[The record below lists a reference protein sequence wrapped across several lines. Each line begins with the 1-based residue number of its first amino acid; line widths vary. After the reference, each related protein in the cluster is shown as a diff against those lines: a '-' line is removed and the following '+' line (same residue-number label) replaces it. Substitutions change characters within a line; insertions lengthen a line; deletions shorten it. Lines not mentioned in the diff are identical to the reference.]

1 MIYLVMI
8 DGSKLTEPQHHR
20 LLDEILCLGKG
31 TREADD
37 DERAGVPP
45 LPLKYNAVDATFE
58 TVRSYVGEA
67 VDKLLAVPPQFPR
80 PVVCAWCGNR
90 HRSVVPFETS
100 TQGDNCAASVFQ
112 ATVESAEMLT
122 RAPNQYEHHPPT
134 IAAGE
139 WLVKGHYGSSG
150 YDCDLYRF
158 VKNAP
163 TAPASPVCDNCI
175 GERSSAGDLV
185 QIEGHYP

>member
-20 LLDEILCLGKG
+20 LLEEIQRLGDG
-31 TREADD
+31 ASEI
-37 DERAGVPP
+37 AGDLRDSVPP
-45 LPLKYNAVDATFE
+45 LPLKWNAVDATFE
-58 TVRSYVGEA
+58 AVRERIGVA
-67 VDKLLAVPPQFPR
+67 VDDLIGVSPQFPR

-90 HRSVVPFETS
+90 HRAVVPFETR
-100 TQGDNCAASVFQ
+100 TQGADCTASVFQ
-112 ATVESAEMLT
+112 ATEETAKKFESA
-122 RAPNQYEHHPPT
+122 PNRHEQPPSIT
-134 IAAGE
+134 VGE

-150 YDCDLYRF
+150 YDCALYRF

-175 GERSSAGDLV
+175 GERIFANELV
-185 QIEGHYP
+185 RIEGHYP

>member
-1 MIYLVMI
+1 M
-8 DGSKLTEPQHHR
+8 
-20 LLDEILCLGKG
+20 
-31 TREADD
+31 
-37 DERAGVPP
+37 
-45 LPLKYNAVDATFE
+45 
-58 TVRSYVGEA
+58 
-67 VDKLLAVPPQFPR
+67 PPQFPR

-112 ATVESAEMLT
+112 ADEAIAESLT
-122 RAPNQYEHHPPT
+122 REPNQHEHDPPT

-139 WLVKGHYGSSG
+139 WLVKGHYGSTS

-158 VKNAP
+158 VKNPPA
-163 TAPASPVCDNCI
+163 APASPVCDNCI

-185 QIEGHYP
+185 KIEGHYP